1 MSRSFVMAGVAELT
15 TKLKER
21 TGLYKEIF
29 THAASIEDAVTNASK
44 AGYEVTAAELAKAVV
59 EVRGPEVLQLSEDDL
74 EQVAGGNAGPF
85 KDYALCTC
93 YGA

>member
-1 MSRSFVMAGVAELT
+1 MAGVAELT

-29 THAASIEDAVTNASK
+29 TNAASIEEAVSNASK

-59 EVRGPEVLQLSEDDL
+59 EVRGPEVLELSDDDL
-74 EQVAGGNAGPF
+74 EQVAGGNGSPF
-85 KDYALCTC
+85 QNIALCTC